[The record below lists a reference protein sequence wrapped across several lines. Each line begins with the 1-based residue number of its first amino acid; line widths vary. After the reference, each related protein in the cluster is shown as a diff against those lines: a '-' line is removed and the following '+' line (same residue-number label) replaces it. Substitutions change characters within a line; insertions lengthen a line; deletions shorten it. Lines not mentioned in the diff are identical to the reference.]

1 MPSPHEPSGYRI
13 LIDCTETARLR
24 ASTGIQRAVRSIV
37 GVTARF
43 REDGVECIP
52 IQFDGNR
59 FVRRVHNDLPAPTA
73 GAKAAPTLRERV
85 RRFVIGAS
93 RFGALRA
100 TVLHPAVQSLARQAA
115 SSGYWRARRYRA
127 RRASP
132 SPALEYTK
140 ADWIL
145 LLDSTW
151 GPDLRQELGR
161 ARSAGARVCVV
172 IYDLIQVRH
181 PDLVSPGAAAI
192 YRRWLERVLP
202 FADRIVT
209 ISKSVRDDVRRY
221 LDEAGYEALPDE
233 RLGWFHLG
241 CDFDRPGSAVG
252 ATADTLAMFAEG
264 HPRSFLVVGTLE
276 QRKSQATVLDAFERL
291 WKRGDA
297 SRLVLVGREGLG
309 NHALTRRLR
318 RHPERGHRLVWLQDA
333 SDADLEVCY
342 RNAAAL
348 INASSSEG
356 FGLPIVE
363 ALHRGIA
370 VIASDIPVFREVG
383 GSEVVYV
390 PPGDVE
396 AWAAAIEAIERAP
409 ARHAPSAPR
418 YARSWAEATRAL
430 IGQLIDDKTWS
441 KS

>member
-1 MPSPHEPSGYRI
+1 M
-13 LIDCTETARLR
+13 R
-24 ASTGIQRAVRSIV
+24 ANTGIQRAVRSIV
-37 GVTARF
+37 GVATRL

-52 IQFDGNR
+52 VEFDGHR
-59 FVRRVHNDLPAPTA
+59 FVPRVPGELPTRAA
-73 GAKAAPTLRERV
+73 GAKAVTTLRERV

-93 RFGALRA
+93 RFDAMRA
-100 TVLHPAVQSLARQAA
+100 TVLHPAVHGLARQAA
-115 SSGYWRARRYRA
+115 SSGYWRARRH
-127 RRASP
+127 RASGALP
-132 SPALEYTK
+132 SPALDYTK
-140 ADWIL
+140 DDWIL

-202 FADRIVT
+202 LADRIVT

-221 LDEAGYEALPDE
+221 LNETGYEALPDE

-241 CDFDRPGSAVG
+241 CDFDRTGGAVG

-291 WKRGDA
+291 WQRGDT
-297 SRLVLVGREGLG
+297 SRLILVGREGFG
-309 NHALTRRLR
+309 SHVLTRRLS
-318 RHPERGHRLVWLQDA
+318 RHPERGSRLVWLQDA

-342 RNAAAL
+342 RHAAAL
-348 INASSSEG
+348 INASTSEG

-409 ARHAPSAPR
+409 ARHALSSPR
-418 YARSWAEATRAL
+418 YARSWAEATREL
-430 IGQLIDDKTWS
+430 IGQLIES
-441 KS
+441 